1 MRLSRRIRFCSF
13 LTILALSACQTPL
26 QTPTQTPSVS
36 ETDLP
41 AAETP
46 TLSPTPEPLQSL
58 TVCTAAIP
66 DTLFLYSGQNSAAR
80 SAILAMIQDE
90 LFVGDAGILSEIP
103 DQENGGLSLQPV
115 NVEVGQTVVD
125 AYGELVVLRTGVT
138 VRPSG
143 CRDSSCTLTWDGV
156 SPLQMDRMVLNFHLV
171 DGLTWSDGVQVTA
184 ADSVFSY
191 QVARLPDAPGL
202 KWAEMRTSSYAA
214 VDEKTVTWIGKPG
227 FTTSELENFFW
238 TPLPSHAANGALD
251 WSTITGLSQ
260 FTTLPLSYGP
270 FAITSRSEDAVL
282 LTRNPNYYRLD
293 EGLPILDEVMILAI
307 GKDKATA
314 VASLESGVCDVL
326 DSSFG
331 MEDDLESVA
340 ALQADFA
347 YDVLVT
353 STGAWEQLVFGITP
367 ASYDEYFNPLY
378 GDRPDYFGDVRTR
391 QAIAMC
397 LDREALLNTG
407 LDAITSLMP
416 GFVSEAESQL
426 LEGTG
431 FAYDPQSGLALL
443 ESAGWRDHDLNPAT
457 PLQAWEVAG
466 VPTGTSFSVTLLTD
480 TSALQQTM
488 AASIQESLGQCGIDV
503 AVTALPA
510 DELYAPGPEGLVFGR
525 QFDLTLI
532 AWQAMPDLDCGY
544 YQSRQIPSEE
554 NQWIGTNIAGLA
566 DEAYDQAC
574 STAVLALP
582 AERDDSLRY
591 AEEVFVDTTVAIPLF
606 SLSHVMVS
614 SSVGCNGKSIS
625 TEDDFFE
632 LLEYYQISDDCP

>member
-1 MRLSRRIRFCSF
+1 MKLSRRIRFCSF
-13 LTILALSACQTPL
+13 LLILALSACQTPST
-26 QTPTQTPSVS
+26 TPTQTTTVD

-41 AAETP
+41 AAATP
-46 TLSPTPEPLQSL
+46 ATSPTPEPLQSL

-66 DTLFLYSGQNSAAR
+66 DNLFLYSGQNSAAR

-90 LFVGDAGILSEIP
+90 LFFEGGGILSEIP
-103 DQENGGLSLQPV
+103 AEGNDGLSLQPV

-125 AYGELVVLRTGVT
+125 AYGELVVLRTGVA

-143 CRDSSCTLTWDGV
+143 CRDSSCVLTWDGE
-156 SPLQMDRMVLNFHLV
+156 SALLMDQLVLNFHLT
-171 DGLTWSDGVQVTA
+171 DGLTWSDGVPVTA
-184 ADSVFSY
+184 GDSVFSY

-202 KWAEMRTSSYAA
+202 QWAEMRTASYTA

-227 FTTSELENFFW
+227 FTTSEPGKFFW
-238 TPLPSHAANGALD
+238 TPLPSHAADGASD

-270 FAITSRSEDAVL
+270 FAITSRSEDAVV
-282 LTRNPNYYRLD
+282 LTRNPYYYRLD
-293 EGLPILDEVMILAI
+293 EGLPVLDEITVQTIE
-307 GKDKATA
+307 KDAATA
-314 VASLESGVCDVL
+314 VASLANGACDVL

-331 MEDDLESVA
+331 LEDDLETVA
-340 ALQADFA
+340 ALQADSA

-353 STGAWEQLVFGITP
+353 STGSWEQLVFGIKP

-391 QAIAMC
+391 QAIALC

-407 LDAITSLMP
+407 LAAITSLMP

-431 FAYDPQSGLALL
+431 FVYDPQSGLALL

-466 VPTGTSFSVTLLTD
+466 VPAGTSFSVTLLTG
-480 TSALQQTM
+480 TSALQQSM
-488 AASIQESLGQCGIDV
+488 AGTIQDSLGQCGINV

-510 DELYAPGPEGLVFGR
+510 EQLYAPGPDGLVFGR

-544 YQSRQIPSEE
+544 YQSRQIPSDD

-574 STAVLALP
+574 STAALALP
-582 AERDDSLRY
+582 AERDGSLHH

-606 SLSHVMVS
+606 SLSHVMVTS
-614 SSVGCNGKSIS
+614 SAGCNGKSIS
-625 TEDDFFE
+625 TEDEFFAF
-632 LLEYYQISDDCP
+632 LEYYEISGNCP